1 MGTHAQLGVRFP
13 DGTISGCYVH
23 YDGHT
28 LKQRISDYIDKNTTT
43 SLVLLIVQAQAVGG
57 IRSFHSAPVSSL
69 TTDDFTPETEFLS
82 DGSPWPIDEHS
93 WGNASLAES
102 YFWLVDYKTGRIE
115 NIQNG
120 EYHGSD

>member
-1 MGTHAQLGVRFP
+1 MSTHAQLGVRFP

-28 LKQRISDYIDKNTTT
+28 MKQRISDYIDKNTTT

-57 IRSFHSAPVSSL
+57 IRTFHSVPVSSL
-69 TTDDFTPETEFLS
+69 ITDDFTPETEFLS
-82 DGSPWPIDEHS
+82 DNQPWPIDEHS

-102 YFWLVDYKTGRIE
+102 YFWLVDYETGKVIE
-115 NIQNG
+115 
-120 EYHGSD
+120 E